1 MRPLR
6 HIRASAPMWRPLGK
20 QLLKSSKCCINTV
33 RRDHWWDMV
42 RRDVTQA
49 YQQGISQFSDLQ
61 FGGLTLE
68 QIVVP
73 LGWAATDVVECYGGF
88 LLGQLRRLAALRLEA
103 LWSTSTGPPA
113 DAGRQ
118 LSKGFYRAIRSR

>member
-20 QLLKSSKCCINTV
+20 QLLKSSKSGINT
-33 RRDHWWDMV
+33 V

-73 LGWAATDVVECYGGF
+73 LGWAATDVVEGHGGF

-118 LSKGFYRAIRSR
+118 VSKGFYRAIRSRCDD